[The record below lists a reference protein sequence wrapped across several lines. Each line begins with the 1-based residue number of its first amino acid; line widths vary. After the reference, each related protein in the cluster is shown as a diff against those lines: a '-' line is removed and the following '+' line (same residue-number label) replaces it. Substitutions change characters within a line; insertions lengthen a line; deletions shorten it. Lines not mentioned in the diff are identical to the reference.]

1 MGRKVRPLAQR
12 DWDQLLVV
20 ASGYLS
26 LTGGD
31 LEAAMA
37 RAIASHA
44 ALIEAVKVGR
54 IRAELPRGTV
64 SLFVPPDGGLA
75 LAFDATPPA
84 GATPS
89 HADRYGDLGPP
100 EITLEVHEPSS
111 SYSAQQQIDAG
122 PHEGEGWTEEH
133 PKR

>member
-1 MGRKVRPLAQR
+1 MGRKVRPLTQR

-20 ASGYLS
+20 ATGYLP

-44 ALIEAVKVGR
+44 GLIEAVKRGR
-54 IRAELPRGTV
+54 IKAELPRGTV

-75 LAFDATPPA
+75 LAFEPTVPASATLA
-84 GATPS
+84 SAAR
-89 HADRYGDLGPP
+89 HGDLGPP
-100 EITLEVHEPSS
+100 EITLEVLEPST
-111 SYSAQQQIDAG
+111 SYSAEHAVDAG
-122 PHEGEGWTEEH
+122 PHEGEGWTEER
-133 PKR
+133 PRR